1 MIDRVFYL
9 IVSTALFAVAADP
22 QPPPKQSPPPFA
34 LLRAAGSPGAVTLP
48 AEVRG
53 EVGAFVVIEAKTDGK
68 SVRFVAL
75 DPGLSVF
82 PPELLA
88 TKKATVI
95 VAAKPGKFRIL
106 AYSAVGDEPSEP
118 AFCTVII
125 GTPGPDPGPT
135 PGPTSPLT
143 KALQTAFDGETQADK
158 AKLAVLVSTME
169 KAADMANL
177 PALTTTGQLD
187 SAVRAARMASLGDS
201 LPAVRVAI
209 GEYLA
214 GKLPTSDTA
223 LTPELRGAAGSAYNQ
238 VAEALKGVKP

>member
-9 IVSTALFAVAADP
+9 VISTAFLAVAADP
-22 QPPPKQSPPPFA
+22 QPPPKQSPPFA

-53 EVGAFVVIEAKTDGK
+53 EVGAFVVIEAKTEGK

-95 VAAKPGKFRIL
+95 VAARSGRYRIL

-143 KALQTAFDGETQADK
+143 KALQAAFDGETANDK
-158 AKLAVLVSTME
+158 AKLATLITTME

-177 PALTTTGQLD
+177 PTLTTTAQLE

-214 GKLPTSDTA
+214 SKLPTSDTP
-223 LTPELRGAAGSAYNQ
+223 LTPELRGAAGSAYNH
-238 VAEALKGVKP
+238 VAEALKGVK